1 MGPCRG
7 CPASEEP
14 LLDAAD
20 NSSPDASYGAPPAG
34 RKLIA
39 PASPLAR
46 AVADMAAGAVEADL
60 PLPPRGD
67 GELKSCASDRAMDL
81 LCCML
86 QDDRWGVL

>member
-14 LLDAAD
+14 LLEAAD
-20 NSSPDASYGAPPAG
+20 NSSPAASYGAPSAG

-81 LCCML
+81 HCLYAARRSL
-86 QDDRWGVL
+86 GVL